1 MSARA
6 LCFQIGTALLLSLGG
21 LWAATQ
27 WAAAML
33 AYQPALGAPLAEAFG
48 CALYAPWKL
57 FGWWLAFDR
66 QAPHVFNTAGLLA
79 ATGGVASGAVALGG
93 RRLAIRDEGTVRN
106 LRLGPL
112 GGDLGFAQ
120 GRAARH

>member
-57 FGWWLAFDR
+57 FGWWLAFDPGTPPA
-66 QAPHVFNTAGLLA
+66 QARARFREKYGREPAEVLRAGALLL
-79 ATGGVASGAVALGG
+79 V
-93 RRLAIRDEGTVRN
+93 
-106 LRLGPL
+106 GPIV
-112 GGDLGFAQ
+112 GQ
-120 GRAARH
+120 EREH